1 MSKIKLCL
9 CAIVITCAL
18 VSCNKKS
25 DAFMLWGVTECYS
38 DFLFCDYEPVKMT
51 RTLCFEVNDEMAGKN
66 WKTKFGL
73 FKKNDNGSYVPVGKE
88 VVLYKNGELCPN
100 NVFEVTPE
108 DQKIELGVEFTPTA
122 EDGVHKWYLKVLDN
136 GGFDRINEYSTA
148 ENTLPL
154 LLEWKAEK
162 KNVMNPLFKGL
173 VIFFMILIAALIL
186 WFIILKNIFYP
197 TFKIG
202 NIQILGDTYFSN
214 KRINRAR
221 MLVATSSNKKQSA
234 LNRIFTGKIVYE
246 RNEMW
251 SDEWELYPKGKN
263 ARIAV
268 KGKYMLMP
276 MATTLNKQVDYQ
288 MEHLNTGNKV
298 KIALM

>member
-1 MSKIKLCL
+1 
-9 CAIVITCAL
+9 
-18 VSCNKKS
+18 
-25 DAFMLWGVTECYS
+25 MLWGETEYYS

-51 RTLCFEVNDEMAGKN
+51 RTLCFEVNDEMSGKN

-73 FKKNDNGSYVPVGKE
+73 YKKNDNGSYVPVGKE
-88 VVLYKNGELCPN
+88 VIMYKNGELCVN
-100 NVFEVTPE
+100 NVFEVTSE
-108 DQKIELGVEFTPTA
+108 DPKIELGLEFAPTA
-122 EDGVHKWYLKVLDN
+122 EEGVHKWYLKVLDN
-136 GGFDRINEYSTA
+136 GGFDRINESTTA
-148 ENTLPL
+148 EDMHPL

-162 KNVMNPLFKGL
+162 KNVMNPLVRGL
-173 VIFFMILIAALIL
+173 LIFGLLLTAAIVL

-214 KRINRAR
+214 KRINKAR

-234 LNRIFTGKIVYE
+234 LNRIFTGRIVYE
-246 RNEMW
+246 RNAMW
-251 SDEWELYPKGKN
+251 NDEWELYPKGKN

-276 MATTLNKQVDYQ
+276 MATTLNKHIEYQ
-288 MEHLNTGNKV
+288 MEHLDTKNKV
-298 KIALM
+298 KITLM

>member
-1 MSKIKLCL
+1 
-9 CAIVITCAL
+9 
-18 VSCNKKS
+18 
-25 DAFMLWGVTECYS
+25 MLWGETEYYP

-51 RTLCFEVNDEMAGKN
+51 RTLCFEVNDEMDGKN
-66 WKTKFGL
+66 WKAKFGL
-73 FKKNDNGSYVPVGKE
+73 FKRNDNGSYVPVAKD
-88 VVLYKNGELCPN
+88 VILYKNGELCSN
-100 NVFEVTPE
+100 NVFDVTSE
-108 DQKIELGVEFTPTA
+108 DQKIELGLEFAPTA

-136 GGFDRINEYSTA
+136 GGFDRINECSTS
-148 ENTLPL
+148 EDTLPL

-162 KNVMNPLFKGL
+162 KNVMNPLSKGL
-173 VIFFMILIAALIL
+173 MLFGILLAAVLVL
-186 WFIILKNIFYP
+186 WFMILKNILYP

-214 KRINRAR
+214 KRINKAR
-221 MLVATSSNKKQSA
+221 MLVATSSNKKQST
-234 LNRIFTGKIVYE
+234 LNRFFTGKIVYE
-246 RNEMW
+246 RNVMW

-288 MEHLNTGNKV
+288 MEHLNTKNKV
-298 KIALM
+298 KITLM

>member
-1 MSKIKLCL
+1 MSKIKLFL
-9 CAIVITCAL
+9 CAIVIACAL

-25 DAFMLWGVTECYS
+25 DTFMLWGVTECYS

-73 FKKNDNGSYVPVGKE
+73 FKKKDNGSYVPVGKE
-88 VVLYKNGELCPN
+88 VVLYKNGELCAN
-100 NVFEVTPE
+100 NVFEVTSE
-108 DQKIELGVEFTPTA
+108 DHKIELGVEFTPTA
-122 EDGVHKWYLKVLDN
+122 EEGVHKWYLKVLDN

-173 VIFFMILIAALIL
+173 IIFVMILIAALVL

-197 TFKIG
+197 TFKMG

-214 KRINRAR
+214 KRINKAR

-251 SDEWELYPKGKN
+251 NDEWELYPKGKK
-263 ARIAV
+263 ARIVV
-268 KGKYMLMP
+268 KGKYILSPMTMMLD
-276 MATTLNKQVDYQ
+276 KQVDYQ

>member
-1 MSKIKLCL
+1 MSKIKLFL
-9 CAIVITCAL
+9 CAIVIACAL

-25 DAFMLWGVTECYS
+25 DTFMLWGVTECYS

-73 FKKNDNGSYVPVGKE
+73 FKKNDNGSYVPVRKE
-88 VVLYKNGELCPN
+88 VLLYKNGNLCPN

-108 DQKIELGVEFTPTA
+108 DHKIELGVEFTPTA
-122 EDGVHKWYLKVLDN
+122 EEGVHKWYLKVLDN

-162 KNVMNPLFKGL
+162 KNVMNPLSKGL
-173 VIFFMILIAALIL
+173 IIFFMILIAALVL

-197 TFKIG
+197 TFKMG

-214 KRINRAR
+214 KRINKAR

-251 SDEWELYPKGKN
+251 NDEWELYPKGKK
-263 ARIAV
+263 ARIVV
-268 KGKYMLMP
+268 KGKYMLSP
-276 MATTLNKQVDYQ
+276 MAMTLDKQVDYQ

>member
-1 MSKIKLCL
+1 MSKIKLYL
-9 CAIVITCAL
+9 FALVIACAL

-25 DAFMLWGVTECYS
+25 DTFMLWGVTEYYS
-38 DFLFCDYEPVKMT
+38 DFMFCDYEPVKMT

-73 FKKNDNGSYVPVGKE
+73 FKRNDNGSYVPVGKD
-88 VVLYKNGELCPN
+88 VILYKNGELCSN
-100 NVFEVTPE
+100 NVFEVTSE
-108 DQKIELGVEFTPTA
+108 DQKIELGLEFAPTA
-122 EDGVHKWYLKVLDN
+122 EEGVHKWYLKVLDN
-136 GGFDRINEYSTA
+136 GGFDRINECSTA
-148 ENTLPL
+148 EDTLPL

-162 KNVMNPLFKGL
+162 KVVMNPLVKGL
-173 VIFFMILIAALIL
+173 WIFVILLAAVLVL
-186 WFIILKNIFYP
+186 WFMILKNILYP

-214 KRINRAR
+214 KRINKAR

-234 LNRIFTGKIVYE
+234 LNRFFTGKIVYE
-246 RNEMW
+246 RNAMW

-288 MEHLNTGNKV
+288 MEHLNTKNKV
-298 KIALM
+298 KITLM